1 MHEGIRLIAHNLV
14 WCADSAGPVPLEV
27 IQAVICI
34 ETIISP
40 EVEESGVVVARRLRR
55 LRRLP
60 IVEEFCSR
68 SDDGSNA

>member
-14 WCADSAGPVPLEV
+14 GCANCAGIVPLEV

-40 EVEESGVVVARRLRR
+40 EVEESGVVVACRLCR
-55 LRRLP
+55 LGWLPVVEKFWSRL
-60 IVEEFCSR
+60 
-68 SDDGSNA
+68 DAG